1 MGIGPD
7 QKDVDARLVSAA
19 HKRCLA
25 VHPYT
30 VNETPDMKQLISLG
44 VDGMFTN
51 FPDRLDEVL
60 GNEAANGT
68 TGAGLAAS
76 AYSACST
83 G

>member
-1 MGIGPD
+1 VGIGPD

-19 HKRCLA
+19 
-25 VHPYT
+25 HPYT